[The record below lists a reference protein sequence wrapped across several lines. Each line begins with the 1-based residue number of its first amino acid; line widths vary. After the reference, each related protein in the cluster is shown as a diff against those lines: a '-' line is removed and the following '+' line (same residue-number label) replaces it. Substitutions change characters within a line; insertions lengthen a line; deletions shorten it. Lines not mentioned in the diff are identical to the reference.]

1 MQNTYPIKDLYVEY
15 VMNTCKT
22 IIKNKV
28 ISKMGKE
35 LNKFTKEDMQMENTD
50 PKRYLT
56 SIMIREMKIK
66 SITTYF
72 YTSTEMDKI

>member
-15 VMNTCKT
+15 IMNTCKT

-35 LNKFTKEDMQMENTD
+35 LNKFTKEDMQMEKTD
-50 PKRYLT
+50 SKRYLT

-66 SITTYF
+66 CITTYF
-72 YTSTEMDKI
+72 YTSIEMDKI

>member
-1 MQNTYPIKDLYVEY
+1 
-15 VMNTCKT
+15 MNTCKT

-35 LNKFTKEDMQMENTD
+35 LNKFTKEDMQMEKTD
-50 PKRYLT
+50 SKRYLT

-66 SITTYF
+66 CITTYF
-72 YTSTEMDKI
+72 YTSIEMDKI

>member
-1 MQNTYPIKDLYVEY
+1 MQNTYPIKDLCVEY
-15 VMNTCKT
+15 ITNTCKA

-28 ISKMGKE
+28 ISKMGKD
-35 LNKFTKEDMQMENTD
+35 LNKFTKEDTQMDNTD

-72 YTSTEMDKI
+72 YTSTDMDKI

>member
-50 PKRYLT
+50 PNRYLT
-56 SIMIREMKIK
+56 SRMIREMKIK